1 MTQDES
7 SNSTAVRIYGD
18 SDASEDFPVLKAFQ
32 QYIDAEQAKAR
43 RRIVWLSV
51 VFGFVTISL
60 VALFLFIISILS
72 SKYENRL
79 IKFSQ
84 RNQELNDKLVEF
96 AMKER
101 EKPVVD
107 NSANQAT
114 MNIMKD
120 AMTQQRTQINDLQNL
135 LTAEQKRSSE
145 LIVAHAQSQAQLN
158 AEKVRYEREKQESE
172 DKIKRATALL
182 VAEKEK
188 IKQEREKLKKQEIEL
203 HKQRLYP
210 EYYKKKQSQEQSPEQ
225 DESKEV
231 ENIAP
236 KKLLPKASQLN
247 QSPSPKK
254 LNDGAVRYFDTY
266 EEDSP
271 AKKPS
276 SPTPPPSI
284 NNGAIR
290 YFQTET
296 SSSQQKS
303 NDKDVQ
309 DLLWV
314 IPE

>member
-1 MTQDES
+1 MTNDES
-7 SNSTAVRIYGD
+7 SNSTAVRIYGE
-18 SDASEDFPVLKAFQ
+18 SEATEEFPVLKAFQ

-120 AMTQQRTQINDLQNL
+120 AMVQQRTQISDLQNL

-158 AEKVRYEREKQESE
+158 AEKVKYEREKQESE

-182 VAEKEK
+182 AAEKEK
-188 IKQEREKLKKQEIEL
+188 IKLEREKLKKQEIEL

-210 EYYKKKQSQEQSPEQ
+210 EYYKKKQFQNQINT
-225 DESKEV
+225 
-231 ENIAP
+231 ENTAVDNIVP
-236 KKLLPKASQLN
+236 KKL
-247 QSPSPKK
+247 SPKSQETTTLTPK
-254 LNDGAVRYFDTY
+254 NDGAIRYFEATPV
-266 EEDSP
+266 EKTP
-271 AKKPS
+271 AA
-276 SPTPPPSI
+276 TPPSI

-290 YFQTET
+290 YFEPET
-296 SSSQQKS
+296 SPNGT
-303 NDKDVQ
+303 NDKKNLNDVQ